1 LQQGF
6 SGHMEIPQHAVQT
19 W

>member
-1 LQQGF
+1 LQQGV
-6 SGHMEIPQHAVQT
+6 SRRMEIPQHAVQT

>member
-1 LQQGF
+1 LQQGV
-6 SGHMEIPQHAVQT
+6 SGHMEIPQPAVQT